1 MRVFVASIW
10 IQKIYYAYETPSQAF
25 ETSSDSKK
33 ECEHTSGY
41 DMIRKH
47 NVEIALK
54 LVLQS
59 LLQAM
64 FEITTVIPEADI
76 CMALVYWRTK
86 ITTF

>member
-1 MRVFVASIW
+1 MYSV
-10 IQKIYYAYETPSQAF
+10 YENPSQAF
-25 ETSSDSKK
+25 ETSSDSNKGY
-33 ECEHTSGY
+33 EHTSGY

-64 FEITTVIPEADI
+64 FEISMVIPEAD
-76 CMALVYWRTK
+76 V
-86 ITTF
+86 